1 VVSRGPTSKEV
12 SSLIWPPPTLN
23 LPVLISK
30 GKASRRKAFTIPELL
45 TAVMCIAILAS
56 VAIPMHFGRSDI
68 TLENAC
74 VLLARDLRTAQN
86 NAAFTGRPMT
96 VIFDEDGGGY
106 RVLDESG
113 ALVQNPR
120 TDLPFERRYGSDAVF
135 RGVHVRM
142 VDFGKDRSL
151 AFDPHGFATE
161 KGRVMLTFGDDA
173 RELFVSRDTGN
184 VTIIGSTS
192 HWADDGL

>member
-1 VVSRGPTSKEV
+1 MCPDR
-12 SSLIWPPPTLN
+12 WPPRTLN
-23 LPVLISK
+23 LPVLNSK
-30 GKASRRKAFTIPELL
+30 GKPSRRKAFTIPELL
-45 TAVMCIAILAS
+45 AAVMFIAVIAS
-56 VAIPMHFGRSDI
+56 VAIPIYFGRSEI

-86 NAAFTGRPMT
+86 NAAYTGRQMI
-96 VIFDEDGGGY
+96 VSFDEDGGGY
-106 RVLDESG
+106 HVFDESG

-120 TDLPFERRYGSDAVF
+120 TDLPFERRYDSDAVF

-151 AFDPHGFATE
+151 SFGPRGFAKE
-161 KGRVMLTFGDDA
+161 KGHVILTFGDDT
-173 RELFVSRDTGN
+173 RELFVSRDTGE

-192 HWADDGL
+192 NWSDSGL